1 MNTRGGLTLPLVV
14 LSSLLVVTLLWV
26 ITVGEVPIPKG
37 DVLGVISGRIPAS
50 DPRSVIVLSIRLPR
64 ALAAAAAGAVL
75 AGSGVIFQGVLLNP
89 LAEPYTLGVAAGAAL
104 GASAAITLGR
114 PFVSAFAFI
123 GSIAALWR
131 VWLLGRGRSGGS
143 SPTRLILAGVIVGS
157 ILGSVITLMEVLA
170 GEQVGMIVLW
180 LLGSFSLSAWNHG
193 AWGAGSAMG
202 VLALGL
208 FWARDLDILSSG
220 ADAASLGV
228 DARKTSGILL
238 LGSSLATAL
247 VVSMSGVIGFVGL
260 VVPHLVRIVV
270 GPAHRRLMPL
280 TVLGGAFLLL
290 LADTAAR
297 SLGELPVGVLTAL
310 VGGPLFCFLLWRGR

>member
-1 MNTRGGLTLPLVV
+1 MNSRGGLTLPLVA

-26 ITVGEVPIPKG
+26 ITVGEVPIPKS
-37 DVLGVISGRIPAS
+37 DVLGVFLGRIPAS

-104 GASAAITLGR
+104 GASAAITLGL

-123 GSIAALWR
+123 GSIAALWL
-131 VWLLGRGRSGGS
+131 VWLLGRGSRGRA

-180 LLGSFSLSAWNHG
+180 LLGSFSLSAWNH
-193 AWGAGSAMG
+193 AVWGGVSAIG

-208 FWARDLDILSSG
+208 FWASDLDILSSG

-228 DARKTSGILL
+228 DERKTSGILL

-270 GPAHRRLMPL
+270 GPAHRRLMPM
-280 TVLGGAFLLL
+280 TILGGAFLLL

-297 SLGELPVGVLTAL
+297 SLGELPVGVITAL
-310 VGGPLFCFLLWRGR
+310 VGGPLFCFLLWRER